1 MKLYILYGI
10 VACALFFTGCSKDE
24 DNDVHGTEN
33 ITDWFEVKDKP
44 GELNQALY
52 RIYKDYGLTIFV
64 NDTLGQEERGVDAY
78 GEPIIYTELFDPGYY
93 VFGTYTDFDSIRLSV
108 NEEDMLKAL
117 EVIEERV
124 IPYLP
129 KSGQYRPHSLLLVQA
144 VYMHANV
151 PKGWFGERPLPFTH
165 PVYFRSLKG
174 VMCGDLS
181 SLQNMDDEELSMWAG
196 RIITS
201 KTLEMYTEKYQTE
214 VDEFYAITDEDKK
227 SGTYYDQN
235 CASSSTEA
243 QNPCENLGFLKW
255 RCEDNEYK
263 VTLSKT
269 EDLHEFISAV
279 YAYRGKE
286 SAFTAK
292 YGECSKILR
301 KFEIMKKLVEKFEES
316 LN

>member
-165 PVYFRSLKG
+165 SVYFRSLKG

-201 KTLEMYTEKYQTE
+201 KTLEMYTEKYQTPNHT
-214 VDEFYAITDEDKK
+214 IH
-227 SGTYYDQN
+227 
-235 CASSSTEA
+235 
-243 QNPCENLGFLKW
+243 L
-255 RCEDNEYK
+255 
-263 VTLSKT
+263 
-269 EDLHEFISAV
+269 
-279 YAYRGKE
+279 
-286 SAFTAK
+286 
-292 YGECSKILR
+292 
-301 KFEIMKKLVEKFEES
+301 
-316 LN
+316 

>member
-1 MKLYILYGI
+1 
-10 VACALFFTGCSKDE
+10 
-24 DNDVHGTEN
+24 
-33 ITDWFEVKDKP
+33 
-44 GELNQALY
+44 
-52 RIYKDYGLTIFV
+52 
-64 NDTLGQEERGVDAY
+64 
-78 GEPIIYTELFDPGYY
+78 
-93 VFGTYTDFDSIRLSV
+93 
-108 NEEDMLKAL
+108 
-117 EVIEERV
+117 
-124 IPYLP
+124 
-129 KSGQYRPHSLLLVQA
+129 
-144 VYMHANV
+144 
-151 PKGWFGERPLPFTH
+151 
-165 PVYFRSLKG
+165 
-174 VMCGDLS
+174 
-181 SLQNMDDEELSMWAG
+181 
-196 RIITS
+196 
-201 KTLEMYTEKYQTE
+201 MYTEKYQTE

>member
-144 VYMHANV
+144 VYMHGQCTQRMVWGTSFAFYSFRLF
-151 PKGWFGERPLPFTH
+151 PELERRDVRRPII
-165 PVYFRSLKG
+165 
-174 VMCGDLS
+174 S
-181 SLQNMDDEELSMWAG
+181 S
-196 RIITS
+196 
-201 KTLEMYTEKYQTE
+201 
-214 VDEFYAITDEDKK
+214 
-227 SGTYYDQN
+227 
-235 CASSSTEA
+235 
-243 QNPCENLGFLKW
+243 
-255 RCEDNEYK
+255 
-263 VTLSKT
+263 
-269 EDLHEFISAV
+269 
-279 YAYRGKE
+279 
-286 SAFTAK
+286 K
-292 YGECSKILR
+292 YG
-301 KFEIMKKLVEKFEES
+301 
-316 LN
+316 